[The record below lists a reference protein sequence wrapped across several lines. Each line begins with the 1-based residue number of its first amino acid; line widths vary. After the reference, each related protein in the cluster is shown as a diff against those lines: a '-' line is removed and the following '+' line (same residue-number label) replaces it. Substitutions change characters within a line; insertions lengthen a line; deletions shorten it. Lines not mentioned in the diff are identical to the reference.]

1 MAGTPHNT
9 KSTAAFLMGGV
20 CGYRFLYQ
28 KLFQDKHWDW
38 KLTKYKI
45 EIALLTAFSRN
56 LPYIDNAGAVQL
68 YRESGVAGPY
78 EG

>member
-1 MAGTPHNT
+1 MVIDF
-9 KSTAAFLMGGV
+9 STRNSF
-20 CGYRFLYQ
+20 
-28 KLFQDKHWDW
+28 KTNIEIEHKIE
-38 KLTKYKI
+38 YKI

>member
-1 MAGTPHNT
+1 MVIDF
-9 KSTAAFLMGGV
+9 STRNSF
-20 CGYRFLYQ
+20 
-28 KLFQDKHWDW
+28 KTNIEIEHKIE
-38 KLTKYKI
+38 YKI
-45 EIALLTAFSRN
+45 EIALLTTFSRN